1 MIGNKSKI
9 LLWKNAVMQNLIK
22 IKIYNNYYYKRI
34 MQNLQ
39 KIVHM
44 IIIGAQ
50 EKIIMDKI
58 SQDKF

>member
-34 MQNLQ
+34 MQNL
-39 KIVHM
+39 
-44 IIIGAQ
+44 
-50 EKIIMDKI
+50 
-58 SQDKF
+58 